1 MILSET
7 VTASGKS
14 QTADYNGKKKNK
26 DAWSNL

>member
-7 VTASGKS
+7 VIVSGKS
-14 QTADYNGKKKNK
+14 QTADYNAKKT